1 MSDLARELWM
11 SVESLRQWLRHR
23 QIDQGKRE
31 GLTMGEEKQLE
42 RLRAELGSTLVV
54 GPSGADV
61 K

>member
-1 MSDLARELWM
+1 M